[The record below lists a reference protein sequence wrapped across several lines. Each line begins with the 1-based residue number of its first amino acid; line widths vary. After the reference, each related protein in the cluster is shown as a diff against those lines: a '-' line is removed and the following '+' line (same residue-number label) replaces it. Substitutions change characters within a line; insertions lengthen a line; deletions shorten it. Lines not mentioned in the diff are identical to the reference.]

1 MGTIVVLSPIADV
14 RNDESPLAT
23 RVSDLAHKRIG
34 FLNNRKA
41 NVGSLLES
49 LESLLRKRY
58 EEFVVIKAEKNAA
71 LAAPKEVMNRMS
83 TCDAVIAAI
92 GD

>member
-1 MGTIVVLSPIADV
+1 MGTIVVLSPIGDV
-14 RNDESPLAT
+14 RSDEWPLAA
-23 RVSDLAHKRIG
+23 RVSDLAHRRIG

-41 NVGSLLES
+41 NVGSLLGS